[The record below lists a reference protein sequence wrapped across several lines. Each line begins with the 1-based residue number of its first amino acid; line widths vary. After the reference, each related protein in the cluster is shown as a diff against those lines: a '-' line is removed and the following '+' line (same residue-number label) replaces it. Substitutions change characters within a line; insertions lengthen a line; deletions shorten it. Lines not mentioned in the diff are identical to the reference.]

1 MNASEVGAGG
11 PQLQTE
17 RTLAVGGGSGG
28 SAGAA
33 ARSGDTFDHDPSR
46 FKGAQE
52 PRLGAERP
60 DEAREITRRTR
71 LRPSD
76 AHGEQR
82 GRCACE
88 RVIRRRP
95 GGERPRDNCLSASSV
110 FS

>member
-1 MNASEVGAGG
+1 MNASEVGGGG

-82 GRCACE
+82 SSHA
-88 RVIRRRP
+88 VM
-95 GGERPRDNCLSASSV
+95 SAFKVRKARFIPSIS
-110 FS
+110 FCTTD